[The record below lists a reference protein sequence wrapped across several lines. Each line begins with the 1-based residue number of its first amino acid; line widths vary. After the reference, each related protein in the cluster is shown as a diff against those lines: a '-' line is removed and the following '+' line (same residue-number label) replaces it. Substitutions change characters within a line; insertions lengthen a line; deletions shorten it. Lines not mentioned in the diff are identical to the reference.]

1 MCNRWLI
8 LLLALGIAGCGSDGG
23 GIVGAPGGRD
33 GIQLRYQSPRTQ
45 VVPADRARVVTL
57 SIEVLSELPVGGV
70 EPLSGALLKATR
82 EEGRGEISV
91 ALKTTNSRGI
101 ASFDVSMPATGD
113 KTKIKIALEDDAQ
126 SFLPFDVVA
135 AAVVPADLQVG
146 SIWDVALPTD
156 GALVRL
162 AGVAGAE
169 YIAMPYQTDTERSGA
184 TYRLLYQGTEP
195 GANGA
200 IGVAERP
207 APRAISP
214 GPAAPDH
221 VVQGSGLESGLKL
234 SDEIPNEVNIRSCR
248 IDVDRMA
255 PLRYLGERI
264 AIYVDGPR
272 DQDQARIDSLGI
284 AFDES
289 IFPLNTTLYGPT
301 TDLDD
306 NQRVLVVMS
315 PELEGAGGVY
325 CDTIRT
331 QGLESFYG
339 NWNTSDPID
348 RPLSTLAHEH
358 QHVINAGYHLVT
370 TGAAG
375 DDRWL
380 NEGLSYSAE
389 ALHQYWGGVMVRVWQ
404 FLSGQNGGLSML
416 PLEYS
421 TVFNDRYM
429 MFLLY
434 LRDRF
439 GPNLY
444 QLLGASGKRG
454 VANIESVTGVAFETL
469 LHDWFVATAISN
481 QGLNESARYNY
492 RTIDIQNMAD
502 EVRDCQCI
510 PLGGFNGMAMEHLSL
525 SNAFDVSRTLDR
537 ADADY
542 YRLIVD
548 AGVDDRDYDLYFD
561 GFGRATT
568 RLTIIR
574 AR

>member
-1 MCNRWLI
+1 VSSRWLVF
-8 LLLALGIAGCGSDGG
+8 LLTLGVVGCGSDGG
-23 GIVGAPGGRD
+23 GIVGAPGGRN
-33 GIQLRYQSPRTQ
+33 GVQLRYQSPRTQ
-45 VVPADRARVVTL
+45 IVAADRARAVML
-57 SIEVLSELPVGGV
+57 SIEVLREVPSGGL
-70 EPLSGALLKATR
+70 EPFASALLKATR
-82 EEGRGEISV
+82 EEGRGVISTT
-91 ALKTTNSRGI
+91 LQTTNSLGI
-101 ASFDVSMPATGD
+101 ASFDVSMPAAGD
-113 KTKIKIALEDDAQ
+113 KTKVTIALEDDAQ

-135 AAVVPADLQVG
+135 APVVPLDLQVG
-146 SIWDVALPTD
+146 SIWDVTLPTD
-156 GALVRL
+156 GVLVRL
-162 AGVAGAE
+162 AGDAGAE
-169 YIAMPYQTDTERSGA
+169 YFAMPYQTDTERSGA
-184 TYRLLYQGTEP
+184 TYRLLYQGLEP
-195 GANGA
+195 GENPA
-200 IGVAERP
+200 IGVPELTS
-207 APRAISP
+207 PRAISP
-214 GPAAPDH
+214 GPAGPDH
-221 VVQGSGLESGLKL
+221 VVHGSGLESGLKL
-234 SDEIPNEVNIRSCR
+234 SDAIPNEVNIRSCR
-248 IDVDRMA
+248 IDVDRFA

-264 AIYVDGPR
+264 AMYVDAAS
-272 DQDQARIDSLGI
+272 DEHQARIDSLGT
-284 AFDES
+284 AFDAS

-315 PELEGAGGVY
+315 PALAGAGGVY

-331 QGLESFYG
+331 QGIESFYG
-339 NWNTSDPID
+339 NWNPSDPID

-389 ALHQYWGGVMVRVWQ
+389 ALHQYWGSAMVRVWQ

-421 TVFNDRYM
+421 PVFNDRYM

-454 VANIESVTGVAFETL
+454 VSNIESVTGMTFETL
-469 LHDWFVATAISN
+469 LHDWFIANAISN
-481 QGLNESARYNY
+481 RGLTESPRYNY
-492 RTIDIQNMAD
+492 HTIDFHDMAD
-502 EVRDCQCI
+502 EVSACQCI
-510 PLGGFNGMAMEHLSL
+510 PPGGFNGMNMERLSL
-525 SNAFDVSRTLDR
+525 SDAFDVSRTLDR

-542 YRLIVD
+542 YRLVVGT
-548 AGVDDRDYDLYFD
+548 AADDQVYDLYFD
-561 GFGRATT
+561 AFGRATT

-574 AR
+574 AK

>member
-1 MCNRWLI
+1 MSNRWFI
-8 LLLALGIAGCGSDGG
+8 FLLGLGVVGCGSDGG
-23 GIVGAPGGRD
+23 GIVGAPGGRN
-33 GIQLRYQSPRTQ
+33 GVQLRYQSPRTQ

-57 SIEVLSELPVGGV
+57 LIEVSHEVAGGGL
-70 EPLSGALLKATR
+70 EPFSGALLKAKR
-82 EEGRGEISV
+82 EEGRGVISS
-91 ALKTTNSRGI
+91 ALKATNSLGI
-101 ASFDVSMPATGD
+101 ASFDVSMPAASD
-113 KTKIKIALEDDAQ
+113 KTKVTIALEDDAQ
-126 SFLPFDVVA
+126 SFLRFDVVA
-135 AAVVPADLQVG
+135 APVVPLDLQVG
-146 SIWDVALPTD
+146 LIWDVTLPTD
-156 GALVRL
+156 GVLVRL
-162 AGVAGAE
+162 AGETGAE
-169 YIAMPYQTDTERSGA
+169 YLAMPYQTDTERSGA
-184 TYRLLYQGTEP
+184 TYRLLYQGPEP
-195 GANGA
+195 DENRA
-200 IGVAERP
+200 IGVAELP
-207 APRAISP
+207 TPGTISP

-234 SDEIPNEVNIRSCR
+234 SDAIPNEVNIRSCR

-272 DQDQARIDSLGI
+272 DEHQARIDSLGT
-284 AFDES
+284 AFDAS

-301 TDLDD
+301 TDLDN

-315 PELEGAGGVY
+315 PELEGVGGVY

-339 NWNTSDPID
+339 NWNPSDLID

-404 FLSGQNGGLSML
+404 FLSGQNGGLSLL

-421 TVFNDRYM
+421 PVFNDRYM

-444 QLLGASGKRG
+444 QLLGTSGERG
-454 VANIESVTGVAFETL
+454 VSNIELVTGVAFETL
-469 LHDWFVATAISN
+469 LHDWFVTNAISN
-481 QGLNESARYNY
+481 RGLNESPRYNY
-492 RTIDIQNMAD
+492 RTIDIHGMAD
-502 EVRDCQCI
+502 EVRICQCI
-510 PLGGFNGMAMEHLSL
+510 PLGGFNGMNMERLSL
-525 SNAFDVSRTLDR
+525 SGAFDISRTLDR

-542 YRLIVD
+542 YRLVVGM
-548 AGVDDRDYDLYFD
+548 AVDDQEYDLYFD
-561 GFGRATT
+561 AFGRATT

-574 AR
+574 AK